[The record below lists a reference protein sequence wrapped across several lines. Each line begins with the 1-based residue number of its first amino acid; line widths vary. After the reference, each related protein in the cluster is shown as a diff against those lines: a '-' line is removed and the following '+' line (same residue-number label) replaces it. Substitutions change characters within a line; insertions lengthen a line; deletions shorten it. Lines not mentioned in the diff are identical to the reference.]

1 MPPESDSGLRN
12 RVFRRCG
19 LAGLALTLLL
29 LIPPSLP
36 LGIPGE
42 WVWPRLAAP
51 ADLIE
56 WLERGLSPLAAG
68 LLVFGVAAWGDR
80 KVVSCSRPVWYG
92 LLSVL
97 AATAI
102 CWQLAILSAAPSP
115 QSDLRLFW
123 VNYDPWA
130 TGYFLDA
137 VNDKRSPAEFLS
149 AYETVVAAGDVLHK
163 GTHPP
168 GLPLLNRLLLSGT
181 RAAPRFSAALVRLA
195 DGAAMS
201 AFRMLER
208 QARLARPLTDPELA
222 VLILLAG
229 AALGCIAAIPVLIA
243 VFVGHFQPRNVAW
256 RAAVLSMS
264 IPSVG
269 VFLPRSD
276 VYYAAFSLLL
286 LLLIARGLKS
296 AGWKRAC
303 LWGCFSGLWAFICMQ
318 TSLAHLPVLVA
329 AMLWTLL
336 SLRRGLQ
343 TSASGA
349 ALCWLGFCCMFALL
363 VLGFGFSTG
372 CRPWVVWQQNL
383 SNHAGFYG
391 QYPRT
396 WWKWLLVNPLEL
408 GLAAGLPVVFLAV
421 RATAN
426 AVWQI
431 SSKKSGSMWSALTLA
446 LATTWLLL
454 LFSGKNQGEA
464 ARLWTLFTPWAVL
477 SAATLLT
484 GLPEFSKYP
493 ERTGTG
499 WLLLLV
505 CQQLVCVITVG
516 RVSGYLQ
523 L

>member
-1 MPPESDSGLRN
+1 M
-12 RVFRRCG
+12 
-19 LAGLALTLLL
+19 
-29 LIPPSLP
+29 
-36 LGIPGE
+36 E
-42 WVWPRLAAP
+42 WF
-51 ADLIE
+51 
-56 WLERGLSPLAAG
+56 ERGLPPLAAG
-68 LLVFGVAAWGDR
+68 LLAFGVAAWGDR

-92 LLSVL
+92 LLSL
-97 AATAI
+97 LGATAI

-137 VNDKRSPAEFLS
+137 VQDRRSPAEFLS
-149 AYETVVAAGDVLHK
+149 AYESVVASGDVLHK

-201 AFRMLER
+201 AFRALER
-208 QARLARPLTDPELA
+208 QARLSRPLTDPELA
-222 VLILLAG
+222 ALILLAG
-229 AALGCIAAIPVLIA
+229 AALGCSAAIPVLTA

-256 RAAVLSMS
+256 RAGALSLS

-276 VYYAAFSLLL
+276 VYYAGFGLLL
-286 LLLIARGLKS
+286 LLLIARGLTS
-296 AGWKRAC
+296 ASWKRAC
-303 LWGCFSGLWAFICMQ
+303 LWGCSSGLWAFVCLQ
-318 TSLAHLPVLVA
+318 TSLAHLPVLAA
-329 AMLWTLL
+329 AMLWTVL
-336 SLRRGLQ
+336 SLWRGFQ
-343 TSASGA
+343 TSAPSA
-349 ALCWLGFCCMFALL
+349 ACCWLGVGGMFALL

-421 RATAN
+421 RATAS

-431 SSKKSGSMWSALTLA
+431 SGKKSGSMWSALTVA
-446 LATTWLLL
+446 LAATWLLL

-464 ARLWTLFTPWAVL
+464 ARLWTLFTPWVVL
-477 SAATLLT
+477 CAASLLT
-484 GLPEFSKYP
+484 GLPRSSKYS
-493 ERTGTG
+493 ERRVAG